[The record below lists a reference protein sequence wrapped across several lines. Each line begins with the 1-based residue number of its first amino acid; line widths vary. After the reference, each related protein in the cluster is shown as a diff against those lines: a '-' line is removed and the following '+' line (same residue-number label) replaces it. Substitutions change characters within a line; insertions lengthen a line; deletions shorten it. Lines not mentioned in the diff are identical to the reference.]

1 MHVRENAP
9 SDYGPGMGL
18 DMGRNGNEA
27 QKYITSDTYSL
38 ICLLLQGL
46 PFPSNEFNAIDV
58 VVRYSVSE
66 LGFTFEDIIL
76 FAWSIGK
83 DVAHV
88 DPPPRSL
95 TCSL

>member
-1 MHVRENAP
+1 MHARENDP
-9 SDYGPGMGL
+9 SDYGPGMRL

-27 QKYITSDTYSL
+27 RKYIASDTSSL
-38 ICLLLQGL
+38 TCICLLLQGL

-83 DVAHV
+83 DVAYVNLH
-88 DPPPRSL
+88 PGH
-95 TCSL
+95 